1 MVYVINRWVLY
12 EKVRGK
18 YTIKKYISY
27 KKKIYKLYTSW
38 PKIGNICQINLL
50 SRMFQF
56 KFDNQIKPIIK
67 KKSKALIIELL
78 SFSQKTFMNS
88 FNHLINYL
96 DKQYQTRF

>member
-56 KFDNQIKPIIK
+56 KFDNQIKPV
-67 KKSKALIIELL
+67 SKALIIELL

-88 FNHLINYL
+88 FKHLINYL
-96 DKQYQTRF
+96 DKQYPTRF